1 MRVLSGYF
9 RVGKRVTIHILGVLG
24 VLGIL
29 GLSKQGLAGSPGR
42 SKVVSKTEKAMKWSS
57 LIGGKEDDE
66 KSSAKQTARQII
78 DQMSQRLI
86 KELGQ
91 SPDLVIA
98 FVSHHFA
105 RSYEKIPGYIKDALK
120 PKAFVGCSA
129 GGLIGG
135 GEEVEHDRGIALA
148 GAVLPGVKLSGFHI
162 FNEQLPDGDAPPS
175 EWEKIVGV
183 ESSLNPSFIL
193 LPDPFSFRIETL
205 VQGLDYAFAGS
216 VKVGGL
222 ASGTNEPGR
231 NALFLNDD
239 VYSEGMVG
247 LSISGNVVV
256 DTVVAQGC
264 RPIGKPLS
272 VTACQGNILLEL
284 DGEPAI
290 GVLKAVLE
298 DLAPQD
304 QELARNSLFL
314 GVVMDEFK
322 TDFKCGDF
330 LIRNLVGLVPEAGAI
345 VVGELLRQGRTVQFH
360 LRDAA
365 TSSEDLKLMLNN
377 YRDRIKLS
385 GAEAQAQGALLFSC
399 LGRGKYL
406 YGVRN
411 HDSDTFRE
419 MVADVPLTGFFCNGE
434 IGPVGGTTF
443 LHGYTSSFGL
453 FRAKDSGGSL

>member
-1 MRVLSGYF
+1 M
-9 RVGKRVTIHILGVLG
+9 I
-24 VLGIL
+24 
-29 GLSKQGLAGSPGR
+29 
-42 SKVVSKTEKAMKWSS
+42 SKTEKAMKWSS
-57 LIGGKEDDE
+57 LIGGRDVDE
-66 KSSAKQTARQII
+66 KSSSKQTAKQTIA
-78 DQMSQRLI
+78 DLCEKLLS
-86 KELGQ
+86 ELGQ
-91 SPDLVIA
+91 EPDLVIA
-98 FVSHHFA
+98 FVSHHYA
-105 RSYEKIPGYIKDALK
+105 RSFEKIPGYIKDKLN
-120 PKAFVGCSA
+120 PKALIGCSA

-135 GEEVEHDRGIALA
+135 GEEVEHEKGIALA
-148 GAVLPGVKLSGFHI
+148 GAVMPGVKLYGFHI

-183 ESSLNPSFIL
+183 ESSVEPSFIL
-193 LPDPFSFRIETL
+193 LPDPFSFRIDSM
-205 VQGLDYAFAGS
+205 VQGLDYAFANS

-222 ASGTNEPGR
+222 ASGANEPGR

-239 VYSEGMVG
+239 VYTEGMVG
-247 LSISGNVVV
+247 LAVSGNVVV
-256 DTVVAQGC
+256 DSVVAQGC
-264 RPIGKPLS
+264 RPIGKPLT
-272 VTACQGNILLEL
+272 VTACQGNIVLEL

-290 GVLKAVLE
+290 QMLKSVLE
-298 DLAPQD
+298 DLSPQD

-365 TSSEDLKLMLNN
+365 TSSEDLRMMLKN
-377 YRDRIKLS
+377 YCDRTRLTGS
-385 GAEAQAQGALLFSC
+385 GAQAQGALLFSC

-406 YGVRN
+406 YGSKN
-411 HDSDTFRE
+411 HDSDNFRE
-419 MVADVPLTGFFCNGE
+419 YVGDVPLTGFFCNGE

-453 FRAKDSGGSL
+453 FRAKENAGSL

>member
-1 MRVLSGYF
+1 L
-9 RVGKRVTIHILGVLG
+9 I
-24 VLGIL
+24 
-29 GLSKQGLAGSPGR
+29 
-42 SKVVSKTEKAMKWSS
+42 SKTEKAMKWSS
-57 LIGGKEDDE
+57 LIGGRDVDE
-66 KSSAKQTARQII
+66 KSSSKQTAKQTIA
-78 DQMSQRLI
+78 DLCEKLLS
-86 KELGQ
+86 ELGQ
-91 SPDLVIA
+91 EPDLVIA
-98 FVSHHFA
+98 FVSHHYA
-105 RSYEKIPGYIKDALK
+105 RSFEKIPGYIKDKLN
-120 PKAFVGCSA
+120 PKALIGCSA

-135 GEEVEHDRGIALA
+135 GEEVEHEKGIALA
-148 GAVLPGVKLSGFHI
+148 GAVMPGVKLSGFHI

-183 ESSLNPSFIL
+183 ESSVEPSFIL
-193 LPDPFSFRIETL
+193 LPDPFSFRIDSM
-205 VQGLDYAFAGS
+205 VQGLDYAFANS

-222 ASGTNEPGR
+222 ASGANEPGR

-239 VYSEGMVG
+239 VYTEGMVG
-247 LSISGNVVV
+247 LAVSGNVVV
-256 DTVVAQGC
+256 DSVVAQGC
-264 RPIGKPLS
+264 RPIGKPLT
-272 VTACQGNILLEL
+272 VTACQGNIVLEL

-290 GVLKAVLE
+290 RMLKSVLE
-298 DLAPQD
+298 DLSPQD

-365 TSSEDLKLMLNN
+365 TSSEDLRMMLKN
-377 YRDRIKLS
+377 YCDRTRLS
-385 GAEAQAQGALLFSC
+385 GGGAQAQGALLFSC

-406 YGVRN
+406 YGSKN
-411 HDSDTFRE
+411 HDSDSFRE
-419 MVADVPLTGFFCNGE
+419 YVGDVPLTGFFCNGE

-453 FRAKDSGGSL
+453 FRAKENAGSL

>member
-1 MRVLSGYF
+1 M
-9 RVGKRVTIHILGVLG
+9 I
-24 VLGIL
+24 
-29 GLSKQGLAGSPGR
+29 
-42 SKVVSKTEKAMKWSS
+42 SKTEKAMKWSS
-57 LIGGKEDDE
+57 LIGGRDVDE
-66 KSSAKQTARQII
+66 KSSSKQTAKQTIA
-78 DQMSQRLI
+78 DLCEKLLS
-86 KELGQ
+86 ELGQ
-91 SPDLVIA
+91 EPDLVIA
-98 FVSHHFA
+98 FVSHHYA
-105 RSYEKIPGYIKDALK
+105 RSFEKIPGYIKDKLN
-120 PKAFVGCSA
+120 PKALIGCSA

-135 GEEVEHDRGIALA
+135 GEEVEHEKGIALA
-148 GAVLPGVKLSGFHI
+148 GAVMPGVKLSGFHI

-183 ESSLNPSFIL
+183 ESSVEPSFIL
-193 LPDPFSFRIETL
+193 LPDPFSFRIDSM
-205 VQGLDYAFAGS
+205 VQGLDYAFANS

-222 ASGTNEPGR
+222 ASGANEPGR

-239 VYSEGMVG
+239 VYTEGMVG
-247 LSISGNVVV
+247 LAVSGNVVV
-256 DTVVAQGC
+256 DSVVAQGC
-264 RPIGKPLS
+264 RPIGKPLT
-272 VTACQGNILLEL
+272 VTACQGNIVLEL

-290 GVLKAVLE
+290 RMLKSVLE
-298 DLAPQD
+298 DLSPQD

-365 TSSEDLKLMLNN
+365 TSSEDLRMMLKN
-377 YRDRIKLS
+377 YCDRTRLS
-385 GAEAQAQGALLFSC
+385 GGGAQAQGALLFSC

-406 YGVRN
+406 YGSKN
-411 HDSDTFRE
+411 HDSDSFRE
-419 MVADVPLTGFFCNGE
+419 YVGDVPLTGFFCNGE

-453 FRAKDSGGSL
+453 FRAKENAGSL

>member
-1 MRVLSGYF
+1 
-9 RVGKRVTIHILGVLG
+9 
-24 VLGIL
+24 
-29 GLSKQGLAGSPGR
+29 
-42 SKVVSKTEKAMKWSS
+42 MKWSS
-57 LIGGKEDDE
+57 LIGGRDVDE
-66 KSSAKQTARQII
+66 KSSSKQTAKQTIA
-78 DQMSQRLI
+78 DLCEKLLS
-86 KELGQ
+86 ELGQ
-91 SPDLVIA
+91 EPDLVIA
-98 FVSHHFA
+98 FVSHHYA
-105 RSYEKIPGYIKDALK
+105 RSFEKIPGYIKDKLN
-120 PKAFVGCSA
+120 PKALIGCSA

-135 GEEVEHDRGIALA
+135 GEEVEHEKGIALA
-148 GAVLPGVKLSGFHI
+148 GAVMPGVKLSGFHI

-183 ESSLNPSFIL
+183 ESSVEPSFIL
-193 LPDPFSFRIETL
+193 LPDPFSFRIDSM
-205 VQGLDYAFAGS
+205 VQGLDYAFANS

-222 ASGTNEPGR
+222 ASGANEPGR

-239 VYSEGMVG
+239 VYTEGMVG
-247 LSISGNVVV
+247 LAVSGNVVV
-256 DTVVAQGC
+256 DSVVAQGC
-264 RPIGKPLS
+264 RPIGKPLT
-272 VTACQGNILLEL
+272 VTACQGNIVLEL

-290 GVLKAVLE
+290 RMLKSVLE
-298 DLAPQD
+298 DLSPQD

-365 TSSEDLKLMLNN
+365 TSSEDLRMMLKN
-377 YRDRIKLS
+377 YCDRTRLS
-385 GAEAQAQGALLFSC
+385 GGGAQAQGALLFSC

-406 YGVRN
+406 YGSKN
-411 HDSDTFRE
+411 HDSDSFRE
-419 MVADVPLTGFFCNGE
+419 YVGDVPLTGFFCNGE

-453 FRAKDSGGSL
+453 FRAKENAGSL

>member
-1 MRVLSGYF
+1 
-9 RVGKRVTIHILGVLG
+9 
-24 VLGIL
+24 
-29 GLSKQGLAGSPGR
+29 
-42 SKVVSKTEKAMKWSS
+42 MKWSS
-57 LIGGKEDDE
+57 LIGGTEDGADTCD
-66 KSSAKQTARQII
+66 KQAVKQTPRQII
-78 DQMSQRLI
+78 EQMAAQLVE
-86 KELGQ
+86 ELGQ

-105 RSYEKIPGYIKDALK
+105 RSYEKIPGYIKDTLK

-162 FNEQLPDGDAPPS
+162 FNEQIPDGDAPPS

-183 ESSLNPSFIL
+183 ESNVDPSFIL
-193 LPDPFSFRIETL
+193 LPDPFSFRIDSF
-205 VQGLDYAFAGS
+205 VQGLDYAFARS

-231 NALFLNDD
+231 NALFLNTD
-239 VYSEGMVG
+239 VYTEGMVG

-264 RPIGKPLS
+264 RPIGKPLR

-290 GVLKAVLE
+290 NVLKEVLE
-298 DLAPQD
+298 DLPPQD
-304 QELARNSLFL
+304 QELARNSLFI

-365 TSSEDLKLMLNN
+365 TSSEDLRLMLKN
-377 YRDRIKLS
+377 YRDRTKLAGS
-385 GAEAQAQGALLFSC
+385 DAQAEGALLFSC
-399 LGRGKYL
+399 LGRGKFL

-411 HDSDTFRE
+411 HDSDSFRE
-419 MVADVPLTGFFCNGE
+419 SVGDVPLTGFFCNGE

-453 FRAKDSGGSL
+453 FRAKDSSSSL

>member
-1 MRVLSGYF
+1 M
-9 RVGKRVTIHILGVLG
+9 I
-24 VLGIL
+24 
-29 GLSKQGLAGSPGR
+29 
-42 SKVVSKTEKAMKWSS
+42 SKTEKAMKWSS
-57 LIGGKEDDE
+57 LIGGRDVDE
-66 KSSAKQTARQII
+66 KSSSKQTAKQTIA
-78 DQMSQRLI
+78 DLCEKLLS
-86 KELGQ
+86 ELGQ
-91 SPDLVIA
+91 EPDLVIA
-98 FVSHHFA
+98 FVSHHYA
-105 RSYEKIPGYIKDALK
+105 RSFEKIPGYIKDKLN
-120 PKAFVGCSA
+120 PKALIGCSA

-135 GEEVEHDRGIALA
+135 GEEVEHEKGIALA
-148 GAVLPGVKLSGFHI
+148 GAVMPGVKLSGFHI

-183 ESSLNPSFIL
+183 ESSVEPSFIL
-193 LPDPFSFRIETL
+193 LPDPFSFRIDSM
-205 VQGLDYAFAGS
+205 VQGLDYAFANS

-222 ASGTNEPGR
+222 ASGANEPGR

-239 VYSEGMVG
+239 VYTEGMVG
-247 LSISGNVVV
+247 LAVSGNVVV
-256 DTVVAQGC
+256 DSVVAQGC
-264 RPIGKPLS
+264 RPIGKPLT
-272 VTACQGNILLEL
+272 VTACQGNIVLEL

-290 GVLKAVLE
+290 QMLKSVLE
-298 DLAPQD
+298 DLSPQD

-365 TSSEDLKLMLNN
+365 TSSEDLRMMLKN
-377 YRDRIKLS
+377 YCDRTRLTGS
-385 GAEAQAQGALLFSC
+385 GAQAQGALLFSC

-406 YGVRN
+406 YGSKN
-411 HDSDTFRE
+411 HDSDNFRE
-419 MVADVPLTGFFCNGE
+419 YVGDVPLTGFFCNGE

-453 FRAKDSGGSL
+453 FRAKENAGSL

>member
-1 MRVLSGYF
+1 MR
-9 RVGKRVTIHILGVLG
+9 
-24 VLGIL
+24 
-29 GLSKQGLAGSPGR
+29 
-42 SKVVSKTEKAMKWSS
+42 WSS
-57 LIGGKEDDE
+57 LIGGRDED
-66 KSSAKQTARQII
+66 KKTSAKQSAKQSIEE
-78 DQMSQRLI
+78 MSEKI
-86 KELGQ
+86 ADELGQ
-91 SPDLVIA
+91 TPDLVVA
-98 FVSHHFA
+98 FVSQHYA
-105 RSYEKIPGYIKDALK
+105 PSYEKIPGYIKAALK

-135 GEEVEHDRGIALA
+135 GEEVEHDRGISLA
-148 GAVLPGVKLSGFHI
+148 GAVLPDVNLSCFHI

-183 ESSLNPSFIL
+183 ESRSEPSFIL
-193 LPDPFSFRIETL
+193 LPDPFSFRIETM
-205 VQGLDYAFAGS
+205 VQGLDYAFANS

-222 ASGTNEPGR
+222 ASGANEPGR

-239 VYSEGMVG
+239 VYTEGMVG
-247 LSISGNVVV
+247 LAVSGNVIVE
-256 DTVVAQGC
+256 TVVAQGC
-264 RPIGKPLS
+264 RPIGKPLRVS
-272 VTACQGNILLEL
+272 DCQGNILLKL

-290 GVLKAVLE
+290 GMLKKVLE
-298 DLAPQD
+298 DLSPQD

-322 TDFKCGDF
+322 TEFKCGDF

-365 TSSEDLKLMLNN
+365 TSSDDLRLMLKN
-377 YRDRIKLS
+377 YLDKSRLS
-385 GAEAQAQGALLFSC
+385 GLGTQAQGALLFSC

-406 YGVRN
+406 YGTRN
-411 HDSDTFRE
+411 HDSDSFRQYLGE
-419 MVADVPLTGFFCNGE
+419 VPLTGFFCNGE

-453 FRAKDSGGSL
+453 FRAKESAGSL

>member
-1 MRVLSGYF
+1 
-9 RVGKRVTIHILGVLG
+9 
-24 VLGIL
+24 
-29 GLSKQGLAGSPGR
+29 LAAGAR
-42 SKVVSKTEKAMKWSS
+42 AKVVSKTEKAMKWSS
-57 LIGGKEDDE
+57 LIGGTETDG
-66 KSSAKQTARQII
+66 KSTAKQTARQTIES
-78 DQMSQRLI
+78 MSAALVQ
-86 KELGQ
+86 ELGQ
-91 SPDLVIA
+91 TPDLVVA

-105 RSYEKIPGYIKDALK
+105 RDYEKIPGYIKEFLE

-135 GEEVEHDRGIALA
+135 GEEVEHERGIALA

-162 FNEQLPDGDAPPS
+162 FNEQLPDGDAPPE

-183 ESSLNPSFIL
+183 ESSVDPSFIL

-205 VQGLDYAFAGS
+205 VQGLDYAFANS

-222 ASGTNEPGR
+222 ASGANEPGT
-231 NALFLNDD
+231 NALFLNED
-239 VYSEGMVG
+239 VYNEGMVG
-247 LSISGNVVV
+247 LSISGNVAV

-264 RPIGKPLS
+264 RPIGKPLR

-290 GVLKAVLE
+290 SVLKEVLE
-298 DLAPQD
+298 DLNPQD

-345 VVGELLRQGRTVQFH
+345 VIGELLRQGRTVQFH

-365 TSSEDLKLMLNN
+365 TSSEDLRLMLKN
-377 YRDRIKLS
+377 YRDRSSLS
-385 GAEAQAQGALLFSC
+385 GKGAQAQGALLFSC

-406 YGVRN
+406 YGTKN
-411 HDSDTFRE
+411 HDSESFRE
-419 MVADVPLTGFFCNGE
+419 SLGDVPLTGFFCNGE

-453 FRAKDSGGSL
+453 FRAKEGSGSL